1 MMREIARTGLQVHV
15 ERVRALRA
23 RHLRHRAGR
32 VALQTALMRTPPGW
46 AVDPAWQWV
55 FPASRRYRDAESRE
69 DRRHHVHAT
78 VMQRA
83 MQRAVRVAGIVKRTT
98 CHTLRHSFA
107 THFQAVGY
115 DIRTFQGRLGQ
126 TDVST
131 TMI

>member
-32 VALQTALMRTPPGW
+32 VAFPTALMRTPPGW

-55 FPASRRYRDAESRE
+55 FPASRSYRDAASRE

-83 MQRAVRVAGIVKRTT
+83 MQRAVRAAGIAKRATSIRSGT
-98 CHTLRHSFA
+98 RLR
-107 THFQAVGY
+107 
-115 DIRTFQGRLGQ
+115 RTFRRLG
-126 TDVST
+126 TISGRFRDAWGRP
-131 TMI
+131 M